1 MPVRSV
7 VPVVAAAIAVLA
19 IDGDSTALADRQ
31 YAVIVLTALAM
42 GLRNA
47 TVQRLAVPGL
57 TTTVLTM
64 TMTGLA
70 ADFALTGGSHPHLRR
85 RLGSIAS
92 LFVGAALGAVLLRFA
107 PSVPLIVAAV
117 CVAFSTVGYAD
128 A

>member
-47 TVQRLAVPGL
+47 TVQQLAVPGL
-57 TTTVLTM
+57 TTTTVLTM

-70 ADFALTGGSHPHLRR
+70 ADFALTDGSHPHLR
-85 RLGSIAS
+85 GPSTQASIKCAEEVS
-92 LFVGAALGAVLLRFA
+92 
-107 PSVPLIVAAV
+107 SVPLAASIRR
-117 CVAFSTVGYAD
+117 AEEKD
-128 A
+128 AESEFWLSAVY